1 MKNFEE
7 YLRDKHMAQYNGTDD
22 NAPDDFDEW
31 ITDLCVHEWLEYGED
46 YAKIISLS
54 EPH

>member
-7 YLRDKHMAQYNGTDD
+7 YLREKFIIEYTGTDD
-22 NAPDDFDEW
+22 DAPDAFDEW
-31 ITDLCVHEWLEYGED
+31 ITDLCVHEWLEYGD
-46 YAKIISLS
+46 KYAKIISKS